1 MWLWR
6 LTVSMRKYRHAGI
19 REGAVMPGFN
29 IMVINEHGPVNVFS
43 EKNALFGIILACR
56 YLCMNMVQ

>member
-6 LTVSMRKYRHAGI
+6 LTVFMRKYRHADI

-29 IMVINEHGPVNVFS
+29 IMVINEYGPVNVFS
-43 EKNALFGIILACR
+43 EKMHFLALYCHVGICA
-56 YLCMNMVQ
+56 